1 MDSRRKNS
9 TVSCNIDVNQQ
20 MYLETLFRA
29 RLEAASELNELCNSP
44 SKIKK
49 KLNEDTNDSN
59 QPNETV

>member
-1 MDSRRKNS
+1 
-9 TVSCNIDVNQQ
+9 